1 MEKMSRVAFS
11 LKIEGKE
18 QRDEVWVFEGFGKA
32 KKGLIFPFVMKMMM
46 NSETRDFFSFNS
58 FFLKKSKRK
67 EEFKLRIFYVMCI

>member
-32 KKGLIFPFVMKMMM
+32 KKGLIF
-46 NSETRDFFSFNS
+46 FSFCV
-58 FFLKKSKRK
+58 
-67 EEFKLRIFYVMCI
+67 EDGDE